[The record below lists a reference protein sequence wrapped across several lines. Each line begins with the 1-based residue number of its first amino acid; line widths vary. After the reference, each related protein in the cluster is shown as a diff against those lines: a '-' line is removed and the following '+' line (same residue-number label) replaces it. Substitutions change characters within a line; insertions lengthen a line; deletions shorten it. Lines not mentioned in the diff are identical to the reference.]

1 MAKEIQLTKGKV
13 TIVDDEDFEYLN
25 QWKWST
31 NSAKPER
38 FYAWRNKRID
48 GKVNMI
54 YLHRFILNI
63 TDRKIYVDHINNNS
77 LDNRKVNLRQC
88 SHSEN
93 ERNKDKT
100 KRNSS
105 GFKGVCFDKSC
116 NKFCSLIT
124 VNKKRIWLGYF
135 IDPIDAAKVYNEAAL
150 KYHGDFAKLNEI

>member
-48 GKVNMI
+48 GKVSMI

-116 NKFCSLIT
+116 NKFFSLIT
-124 VNKKRIWLGYF
+124 VNRKRIWLGYF

-150 KYHGDFAKLNEI
+150 KYHGEFAKLNEI

>member
-105 GFKGVCFDKSC
+105 RFKGVCFDKSC
-116 NKFCSLIT
+116 NKFFSLIT
-124 VNKKRIWLGYF
+124 VNRKRIWLGYF
-135 IDPIDAAKVYNEAAL
+135 IDIKDAAKAYNEAAI
-150 KYHGDFAKLNEI
+150 KFHGEFAKLNNI